1 MCVWNLWKLTDFE
14 MQEQG
19 KQQEQIVLSRE
30 VIKLFSSILK
40 FFFFMWI

>member
-1 MCVWNLWKLTDFE
+1 